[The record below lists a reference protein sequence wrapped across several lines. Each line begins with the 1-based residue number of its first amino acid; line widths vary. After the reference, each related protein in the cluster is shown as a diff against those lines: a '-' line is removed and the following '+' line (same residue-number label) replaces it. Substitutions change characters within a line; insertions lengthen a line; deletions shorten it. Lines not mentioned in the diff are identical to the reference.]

1 MIEDAITDTNRE
13 KAATILHPG
22 IVQEFKVFVEGKID
36 HRMMKV
42 MFPEITVQRVGLK
55 KQVIERVKHQKNTIG
70 VVDTDSDFYHQE
82 IIESERCIDTG
93 SLCCMFA
100 GVFDYLPISE
110 IFVDL
115 RKMINRKFMH
125 QQDKIIHDTNAYLDN
140 IVELINVT
148 TETRLFRNWRSKSTD
163 SRVKYNNEN
172 YSICWSNILDFMEKI
187 QDRTLSDVSDDNIQE
202 YLLFREEFKHELSNC
217 GVNDHSFEDVVVGLV
232 RDEYDKKAKISRN
245 LMRNMIRKKYEL
257 TISNHSED
265 IIKNFNEIY
274 NFVLKSKLDFES
286 NRQE

>member
-1 MIEDAITDTNRE
+1 MIEDAITDTHRE

-42 MFPEITVQRVGLK
+42 MFPEIKIQRVGPK
-55 KQVIERVKHQKNTIG
+55 SQVIERVKHQKNTIG

-82 IIESERCIDTG
+82 IKESERCVDTG

-100 GVFDYLPISE
+100 GIFGYLPISE

-115 RKMINRKFMH
+115 RELINQKFMH
-125 QQDKIIHDTNAYLDN
+125 QQNNIIPDTNAQLDR
-140 IVELINVT
+140 IVQLMNVT
-148 TETRLFRNWRSKSTD
+148 TETRLFRNWRSKLTD
-163 SRVKYNNEN
+163 SRTEYNNEN

-187 QDRTLSDVSDDNIQE
+187 QNRKLSDVSENNFQE
-202 YLLFREEFKHELSNC
+202 YLSFREDFRHELSIC
-217 GVNDHSFEDVVVGLV
+217 GVNDHSFEEVIVGLV
-232 RDEYDKKAKISRN
+232 RDEYNKKAKISRN
-245 LMRNMIRKKYEL
+245 LMRNLIKKKYEL
-257 TISNHSED
+257 TISNHSND
-265 IIKNFNEIY
+265 IITNFNEIY